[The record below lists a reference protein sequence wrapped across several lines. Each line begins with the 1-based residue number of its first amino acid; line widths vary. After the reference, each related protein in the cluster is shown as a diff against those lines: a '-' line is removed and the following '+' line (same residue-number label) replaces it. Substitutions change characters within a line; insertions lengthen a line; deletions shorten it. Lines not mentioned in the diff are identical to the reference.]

1 LNYFKICL
9 NLLKHSPFNWSNL
22 KIPFQS
28 GQISS
33 CGRVEKTEN
42 LLSDFFVGELPGVD
56 LLLVQGHQVVEA
68 MEVEDLGE
76 LLNCWEFLN
85 NKLFVVL

>member
-1 LNYFKICL
+1 MNYFKICL
-9 NLLKHSPFNWSNL
+9 NLLKYSSLNCSNL

-42 LLSDFFVGELPGVD
+42 LLADFFVGELPGVD

-76 LLNCWEFLN
+76 LLNCW
-85 NKLFVVL
+85 